1 MTINDNQ
8 MTMFF
13 KVKNSLGTYKDIQK
27 FKFFGPSC
35 SNSVLGISE

>member
-13 KVKNSLGTYKDIQK
+13 KVKNSLGTDKDIQK
-27 FKFFGPSC
+27 NF
-35 SNSVLGISE
+35 L